1 MTKYFC
7 DKCNSEIIGDI
18 YHVKI
23 YVEPTKTKSYW
34 ETLGDVLSPYTK
46 STNKLNEVTIDRPMY
61 CQKCKEKIENFITCG
76 L

>member
-7 DKCNSEIIGDI
+7 DGCKTEISGNI

-23 YVEPTKTKSYW
+23 YVNEKSKSSW
-34 ETLGDVLSPYTK
+34 EKLSEALSPYTTA
-46 STNKLNEVTIDRPMY
+46 TNCNANETTVEIPMY
-61 CQKCKEKIENFITCG
+61 CQKCKEKIENFIACG